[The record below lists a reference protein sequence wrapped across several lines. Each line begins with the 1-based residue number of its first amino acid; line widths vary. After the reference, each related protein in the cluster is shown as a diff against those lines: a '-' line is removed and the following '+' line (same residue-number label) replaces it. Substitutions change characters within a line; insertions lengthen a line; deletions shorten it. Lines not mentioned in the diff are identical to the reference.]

1 MSEFSGLFL
10 PPLIFFAFRAVASYT
25 SSKSPANQATY
36 SRVRREILARQ
47 VEPASRTRCTVMDWR
62 AEDETMTLVVHP
74 DASALIYALK
84 QEGTLGDPKGD
95 AQGPARR
102 FLQAVD
108 RQRGE
113 MHPTRDYREPPPG
126 YAAFWI
132 VEEDETLT
140 SGDVPLEDLRL
151 RLTGWTGAWGSG
163 RATVHEMFESFRLR
177 QERARARNV
186 AAGPRSV

>member
-10 PPLIFFAFRAVASYT
+10 APLIWFAFRTIAGAT
-25 SSKSPANQATY
+25 SERNLATY
-36 SRVRREILARQ
+36 SRVRRDILARQ

-62 AEDETMTLVVHP
+62 ADDETLTLVVQP
-74 DASALIYALK
+74 DASAMIYALK
-84 QEGTLGDPKGD
+84 QEGTMGDPKGD

-108 RQRGE
+108 RQRIE
-113 MHPTRDYREPPPG
+113 MHATRDYREPPAG

-132 VEEDETLT
+132 VDEDETLT
-140 SGDVPLEDLRL
+140 SGDVPIDELKL

-163 RATVHEMFESFRLR
+163 RATVYEIFESFRLR
-177 QERARARNV
+177 QVRRAQNV